1 MASRKLR
8 VSWDGRH
15 ELGVVWLCSPGNCRP
30 SLSPVAVS
38 KFRYNPSE
46 SLFEVAQ
53 IHSLSF
59 KAISSAMGLGF
70 LLSLLFFIEQ
80 NLVAALVNAPE
91 NRYWGLWEGGT
102 RSQTSDSQ
110 RDSVCMCVPT
120 SGW

>member
-1 MASRKLR
+1 MGGT
-8 VSWDGRH
+8 SWGWC
-15 ELGVVWLCSPGNCRP
+15 VAWLPGNCGP
-30 SLSPVAVS
+30 SLSLVAVS

-91 NRYWGLWEGGT
+91 NRY
-102 RSQTSDSQ
+102 
-110 RDSVCMCVPT
+110 
-120 SGW
+120 